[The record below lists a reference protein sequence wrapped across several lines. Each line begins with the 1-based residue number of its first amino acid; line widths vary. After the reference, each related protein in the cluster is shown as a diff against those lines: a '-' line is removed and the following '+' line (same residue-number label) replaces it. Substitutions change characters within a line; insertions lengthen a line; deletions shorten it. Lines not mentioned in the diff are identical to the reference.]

1 MIYDAITGHLAFL
14 ASLLFLVFLFFLVFG
29 WLVVHL
35 FTHFSSFQLVGLWF
49 VLSVGTLAA
58 ATVSPSSSPAEN
70 TKLAP
75 ASSSSHGAVYREARD
90 YNAHES
96 TTGSGYYRQY
106 DRPQQSRCISCLYA
120 AMTGNQDR
128 DRWVTC

>member
-1 MIYDAITGHLAFL
+1 MIYDAISGHLAFL
-14 ASLLFLVFLFFLVFG
+14 ASLFFFLFGVFFS
-29 WLVVHL
+29 LLL

-49 VLSVGTLAA
+49 MLSVGTLAA
-58 ATVSPSSSPAEN
+58 TVSPSESPAEN

-90 YNAHES
+90 YNAHKSS
-96 TTGSGYYRQY
+96 TGNDYYRSY

-128 DRWVTC
+128 DR